1 MGRISKA
8 RHSHNTH
15 LSYSETRNLRVH
27 FGHLECEFRQKYSV
41 HLSNDTYNPHLSLEH
56 ILGSARKKLK
66 LIKNKNLRKKYFIL
80 FLFNLQKI
88 EYSSTIEFYINSKR
102 KLHTF
107 VIIFELLL
115 WQKKLNV

>member
-1 MGRISKA
+1 
-8 RHSHNTH
+8 
-15 LSYSETRNLRVH
+15 
-27 FGHLECEFRQKYSV
+27 
-41 HLSNDTYNPHLSLEH
+41 
-56 ILGSARKKLK
+56 
-66 LIKNKNLRKKYFIL
+66 
-80 FLFNLQKI
+80 LFNLQKI